1 MCARHGSRKNIV
13 SQNFLGRGTHC
24 SVVCACTVS
33 KMTVKTGLAKAE
45 PAEPLTT
52 GHEYYKQVEDCAS
65 V

>member
-1 MCARHGSRKNIV
+1 M